1 MYVKIIFALTI
12 ACALL
17 FGKIAYTQRSE
28 LRSRMHALEKSQQ
41 QAADLQKELAAIK
54 QKGDSQNAKVIE
66 LATANPQI
74 HDFLA
79 SDLPASG
86 CMLDGTCNAVRSAA
100 AALRPSASRA
110 K

>member
-1 MYVKIIFALTI
+1 MYVKIIAALSI

-17 FGKIAYTQRSE
+17 FGKIAYSQRSE
-28 LRSRMHALEKSQQ
+28 LRSRMHSLEKSQQ
-41 QAADLQKELAAIK
+41 QAAELQSELSAIK

-79 SDLPASG
+79 SDLPTSG
-86 CMLDGTCNAVRSAA
+86 CMLDGTCNAVRGAS